1 MSEMQNV
8 KKDAPVLSVR
18 DLSVA
23 FGGKV
28 STRRCFPKFWKKFVE
43 TVPALQVTDR
53 VSFEIFPG
61 EFFAL
66 VGESGC
72 GKSVTAMSILRLL
85 PYPSAK
91 IVEGEV
97 MFESRTATEAAATA
111 VVAGD
116 ATAATAACSAAS
128 NATAVASGDAARS
141 HDAEKFAAGKAAA
154 ATAFVAGNAAATGN
168 VAAAG
173 CIDLTKVSLA
183 DLQKVRGSEIACI
196 FQEPMQALNPVVTI
210 KKQLLEVFK
219 FGASRLCEKNAPR
232 DCYGGEVA
240 GAASCARDSVMNSDS
255 HKSASSNCE
264 SENCSSQIC
273 NKDAS
278 HAEEPLTVIR
288 EQLLAAGFKDPER
301 VLNSYPHELS
311 GGMLQRVCI
320 VMALLPKPKLI
331 IADEPTTALDVTV
344 QAQVLKVLKD
354 MAEKTGTA
362 VLLITHNMGIVS
374 EYAHRVA
381 VMYAGRIVECGP
393 VRDVINCPMHPY
405 TQGLLA
411 AIPESHSDLRTLC
424 SIPGSV
430 PHPKD
435 FVAGCRFADRCSLCS
450 AECKKETLPPK
461 VGSAM
466 HFANCF
472 KGRI

>member
-1 MSEMQNV
+1 MDSAEKIVGGMQDGE
-8 KKDAPVLSVR
+8 KPVLSVR
-18 DLSVA
+18 ELSVA
-23 FGGKV
+23 FGGKS
-28 STRRCFPKFWKKFVE
+28 STRRKFPKFWEKVVE
-43 TVPALQVTDR
+43 VESPLQVTDR
-53 VSFEIFPG
+53 VSFDIFPG

-91 IVEGEV
+91 IVSGEV
-97 MFESRTATEAAATA
+97 VFRADSKRS
-111 VVAGD
+111 
-116 ATAATAACSAAS
+116 AACSVIPSETES
-128 NATAVASGDAARS
+128 NILSETNCVIPSVVEES
-141 HDAEKFAAGKAAA
+141 CF
-154 ATAFVAGNAAATGN
+154 
-168 VAAAG
+168 
-173 CIDLTKVSLA
+173 DLSKLPLE
-183 DLQKVRGSEIACI
+183 DLQKIRGSEIACI

-219 FGASRLCEKNAPR
+219 FGAFRVSCGEPR
-232 DCYGGEVA
+232 GVSGGESRA
-240 GAASCARDSVMNSDS
+240 KDPL
-255 HKSASSNCE
+255 
-264 SENCSSQIC
+264 QI
-273 NKDAS
+273 
-278 HAEEPLTVIR
+278 IR

-301 VLNSYPHELS
+301 VLDSYPHELS

-393 VRDVINCPMHPY
+393 VREVINQPMHPY

-411 AIPESHSDLRTLC
+411 AIPESHGDLRTLV

-430 PHPKD
+430 PHPRD
-435 FVAGCRFADRCSLCS
+435 FAVGCRFADRCSRCT
-450 AECKKETLPPK
+450 AECKKEALPPK
-461 VGSAM
+461 VGGAG

-472 KGRI
+472 NA

>member
-1 MSEMQNV
+1 MDSAEKMVGGMQV
-8 KKDAPVLSVR
+8 GEKPVLSVR

-23 FGGKV
+23 FGGKSSV
-28 STRRCFPKFWKKFVE
+28 RRCFPKFWKKIVE
-43 TVPALQVTDR
+43 VEAPLQVTDR
-53 VSFEIFPG
+53 ISFDIFPG

-91 IVEGEV
+91 IVNGEV
-97 MFESRTATEAAATA
+97 LFGGNGAGESGVNLVKLPLE
-111 VVAGD
+111 
-116 ATAATAACSAAS
+116 
-128 NATAVASGDAARS
+128 
-141 HDAEKFAAGKAAA
+141 E
-154 ATAFVAGNAAATGN
+154 
-168 VAAAG
+168 
-173 CIDLTKVSLA
+173 
-183 DLQKVRGSEIACI
+183 LQKIRGSEIACI

-219 FGASRLCEKNAPR
+219 FGASRAATSASR
-232 DCYGGEVA
+232 AAAGENS
-240 GAASCARDSVMNSDS
+240 AASRGENSAQDPL
-255 HKSASSNCE
+255 
-264 SENCSSQIC
+264 QI
-273 NKDAS
+273 
-278 HAEEPLTVIR
+278 IR
-288 EQLLAAGFKDPER
+288 EQLLSAGFKDPER
-301 VLNSYPHELS
+301 VLDSYPHELS

-320 VMALLPKPKLI
+320 VMALLSKPRLI

-344 QAQVLKVLKD
+344 QAQVLAVLKE

-374 EYAHRVA
+374 QYAHRVA
-381 VMYAGRIVECGP
+381 VMYAGRIVEYGP
-393 VRDVINCPMHPY
+393 VREVINRPLHPY

-411 AIPESHSDLRTLC
+411 AIPESHSDMKNLQ

-430 PHPKD
+430 PHPRE
-435 FVAGCRFADRCSLCS
+435 FAEGCRFADRCSRCT

-461 VGSAM
+461 VGSAE

-472 KGRI
+472 NARR

>member
-1 MSEMQNV
+1 MDSAEKIVGGMQDGE
-8 KKDAPVLSVR
+8 KPVLSVR
-18 DLSVA
+18 ELSVA
-23 FGGKV
+23 FGGKS
-28 STRRCFPKFWKKFVE
+28 STRRKFPKFWEKVVE
-43 TVPALQVTDR
+43 VESPLQVTDR
-53 VSFEIFPG
+53 VSFDIFPG

-91 IVEGEV
+91 IVNGEV
-97 MFESRTATEAAATA
+97 MFETDGATRT
-111 VVAGD
+111 
-116 ATAATAACSAAS
+116 
-128 NATAVASGDAARS
+128 
-141 HDAEKFAAGKAAA
+141 
-154 ATAFVAGNAAATGN
+154 
-168 VAAAG
+168 
-173 CIDLTKVSLA
+173 DLVKLPLE
-183 DLQKVRGSEIACI
+183 DLQKIRGSEIACI

-219 FGASRLCEKNAPR
+219 FGAFRVS
-232 DCYGGEVA
+232 GGEPRGVS
-240 GAASCARDSVMNSDS
+240 GD
-255 HKSASSNCE
+255 E
-264 SENCSSQIC
+264 SRA
-273 NKDAS
+273 K
-278 HAEEPLTVIR
+278 EPLAIIR

-301 VLNSYPHELS
+301 VLDSYPHELS

-320 VMALLPKPKLI
+320 VMALLSKPRLI

-344 QAQVLKVLKD
+344 QAQVLAVLKE

-393 VRDVINCPMHPY
+393 VREVINQPMHPY

-411 AIPESHSDLRTLC
+411 AIPESHGDLRTLV

-430 PHPKD
+430 PHPRD
-435 FVAGCRFADRCSLCS
+435 FAVGCRFADRCSRCT
-450 AECKKETLPPK
+450 AECKKEALPPK
-461 VGSAM
+461 VGSAG

-472 KGRI
+472 NAKEFS